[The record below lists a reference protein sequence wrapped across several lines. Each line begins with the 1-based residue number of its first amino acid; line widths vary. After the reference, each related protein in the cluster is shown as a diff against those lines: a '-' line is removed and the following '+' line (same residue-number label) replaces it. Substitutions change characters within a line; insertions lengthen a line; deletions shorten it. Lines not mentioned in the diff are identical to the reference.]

1 MSKIVQIKIFN
12 DILDQF
18 LDFLESNFLI
28 FRSDIILTKST
39 IDFVRRSN
47 PRLVVEQYM
56 SYVGPYETYI
66 FECEED
72 FFLNFD
78 TNLKQIGLTSDDI
91 LFGSKIRNIWL
102 SSEITDNQ
110 KAYIWLYF
118 QKLLRAGKKIM

>member
-1 MSKIVQIKIFN
+1 MRKIVQIKIFN

-18 LDFLESNFLI
+18 LDFLEFNFLI

-56 SYVGPYETYI
+56 SYVAPYETYI
-66 FECEED
+66 FECDED

-91 LFGSKIRNIWL
+91 LFGSKIKNIWL

>member
-18 LDFLESNFLI
+18 LDFLEFNFLI

-56 SYVGPYETYI
+56 SYVAPYETYI
-66 FECEED
+66 FECDED

-91 LFGSKIRNIWL
+91 LFGSKIKNIWL